1 MRPIMFRSLL
11 AALACSTATAALAQT
26 NVTLYGIADGAIE
39 FNNAGRGTETRVV
52 SGGLSGSRLG
62 LRGTED
68 LGAGLSAI
76 FRLESGVNLDD
87 GTVAQGGRM
96 WGREASVGL
105 SHGRWGSLSA
115 GRIPTPY
122 WMVQSAVDAFA
133 WGGAGALVALSR
145 SDTATAQLLP
155 LLINGR
161 SDNAL
166 NYTFTGLGGLELRAL
181 VSAREN
187 STTIGRSHFLSG
199 RYRAGRLDA
208 VAAWGEQSGAGSGT
222 GAARAWVVGGSYDF
236 GWARLFV
243 GYTDERNRCATCT
256 GPLARVAGVMDGGAS
271 AFRLA
276 NVGVR
281 MPFGRTTVIAQ
292 AVRIA
297 DRSDYAAPAGNRDA
311 NLFALGAEYA
321 LSKRT
326 TLYGSLGTVGNRN
339 DSRYA
344 LGTGSVQQ
352 PPGAVER
359 GDARSKTASLG
370 LRHVF

>member
-1 MRPIMFRSLL
+1 
-11 AALACSTATAALAQT
+11 
-26 NVTLYGIADGAIE
+26 
-39 FNNAGRGTETRVV
+39 
-52 SGGLSGSRLG
+52 
-62 LRGTED
+62 
-68 LGAGLSAI
+68 
-76 FRLESGVNLDD
+76 
-87 GTVAQGGRM
+87 
-96 WGREASVGL
+96 
-105 SHGRWGSLSA
+105 
-115 GRIPTPY
+115 
-122 WMVQSAVDAFA
+122 
-133 WGGAGALVALSR
+133 
-145 SDTATAQLLP
+145 
-155 LLINGR
+155 
-161 SDNAL
+161 
-166 NYTFTGLGGLELRAL
+166 
-181 VSAREN
+181 
-187 STTIGRSHFLSG
+187 
-199 RYRAGRLDA
+199 
-208 VAAWGEQSGAGSGT
+208 
-222 GAARAWVVGGSYDF
+222 
-236 GWARLFV
+236 
-243 GYTDERNRCATCT
+243 
-256 GPLARVAGVMDGGAS
+256 MDGGAS